1 MVYYW
6 IDVENGIP
14 KIEQSKCAIWYMGF
28 IVVYRFYFVSLLRP
42 KQKNYTETRAVV
54 FLCGCLTI
62 LFNRISTFFHHI
74 CYASDV
80 GFTQLK
86 RRTYPTVTRNMRLIF
101 EINYLLPNNSWNPL
115 RNAASMTINRSFGQ
129 RHVSVR
135 SYFFSELVL
144 LLKNALVSK
153 YQAAVI
159 CFGPFNRSIICT
171 PFCGFVEEF
180 QFGIRLKNMLI
191 DPIGIWNLNWLLFL
205 PFNVSGVLEIVSLVK
220 WSLIWLWNRYLL
232 NWVESRWIYYHIPKN
247 SFRSFMNLFLPNLST
262 IQKCTLINL
271 RGKMLGI
278 DKIVQM
284 RNNNLWFWHTLE

>member
-6 IDVENGIP
+6 IDVENEIP

-62 LFNRISTFFHHI
+62 PFNRISTFLFTI
-74 CYASDV
+74 FVMRMFISSVWCKLYATKAPNISNGEQKYASDI
-80 GFTQLK
+80 
-86 RRTYPTVTRNMRLIF
+86 RNKF
-101 EINYLLPNNSWNPL
+101 LLPNNSWNRL

-144 LLKNALVSK
+144 LLGNALVSK

-171 PFCGFVEEF
+171 PFCGLV
-180 QFGIRLKNMLI
+180 KNFNSESVWRICLLI
-191 DPIGIWNLNWLLFL
+191 PLESGIW
-205 PFNVSGVLEIVSLVK
+205 
-220 WSLIWLWNRYLL
+220 
-232 NWVESRWIYYHIPKN
+232 
-247 SFRSFMNLFLPNLST
+247 
-262 IQKCTLINL
+262 
-271 RGKMLGI
+271 I
-278 DKIVQM
+278 DY
-284 RNNNLWFWHTLE
+284 FFFFA